1 MTRQEKEY
9 QEKMTS
15 KYGSAKELY
24 KKINPRY
31 LSKEHLSIS
40 KNNVIQI
47 KENIPITYWSMTKEI
62 TKQIEV
68 DGEIYTKVIEKSKPK
83 QFYEYL
89 LQNEND
95 YYEYDFKLLDLKYKF
110 VRYRLPGHSS
120 PSLYCF
126 TKSAD
131 EYVNFIYH
139 LAEWGFL
146 DNRILKIEFGKFK
159 SRHNIDELEL
169 KTKDYIIDQIKIEI
183 HSFCYGWNN
192 HVKYYI
198 SLNSFLK
205 LEYRKI
211 KKYAFEYI
219 DFFKKI
225 GLCLKTTNYEER
237 ITWYNRYANQIKQ
250 AEKDIELMRSNEHK
264 VIEFN
269 NIDMLTANKL
279 KSKCY
284 IIKDENTGL
293 YKIGKSID
301 PLHREK
307 TLQSEK
313 PLLKAVKIFKEDH
326 EAELH
331 DLYKKQRVR
340 GEWFELTKLQLQ
352 YVCRKYN

>member
-31 LSKEHLSIS
+31 LSKDHLCIS
-40 KNNVIQI
+40 ENNVIQI
-47 KENIPITYWSMTKEI
+47 KENIPISYWDMSKEI
-62 TKQIEV
+62 TKEIEV
-68 DGEIYTKVIEKSKPK
+68 DGEIYKKVIEKRKPK
-83 QFYEYL
+83 QFYEFL

-95 YYEYDFKLLDLKYKF
+95 YFKYDFDLLDLKYKF

-126 TKSAD
+126 TQSGD
-131 EYVNFIYH
+131 EYVNYIYH
-139 LAEWGFL
+139 LSKWGFL
-146 DNRILKIEFGKFK
+146 DDRILRIEFGKFK
-159 SRHNIDELEL
+159 SRHNVDELKL
-169 KTKDYIIDQIKIEI
+169 QRKDYSIDDIEI
-183 HSFCYGWNN
+183 QIHNFSYGWNN

-211 KKYAFEYI
+211 KKYAFEYL

-225 GLCLKTTNYEER
+225 GLCLKTTNYQER
-237 ITWYNRYANQIKQ
+237 INWYNRYANQIKQ
-250 AEKDIELMRSNEHK
+250 AKKDIELLKNNEYK
-264 VIEFN
+264 FIQ
-269 NIDMLTANKL
+269 LNKL
-279 KSKCY
+279 ESQKIHKQESQCY

-293 YKIGKSID
+293 YKIGRSSN
-301 PLHREK
+301 PLNREK

-340 GEWFELTKLQLQ
+340 GEWFKLTKLQLQ
-352 YVCRKYN
+352 YVCTKYN